1 MRKFVY
7 GQVENFDLLTVY
19 GDGDGRKGHMMTT
32 QTEVSGAYGAY
43 LKRHTDALIKDIGF
57 ARACEV
63 SGKSKATLGR
73 YASLAPENADRYIPV
88 NVLLELER
96 EATVPFVTKALSELQ
111 GMTLEY
117 DETRGDPTGA
127 LNSDVIKLS
136 QRFATLMGEYNHS
149 IEDGVISLNEAR
161 RLLDE
166 TNALQ
171 QVLMDMKLHLQSNQ

>member
-1 MRKFVY
+1 MSAKMRESDAR
-7 GQVENFDLLTVY
+7 GE
-19 GDGDGRKGHMMTT
+19 
-32 QTEVSGAYGAY
+32 Y
-43 LKRHTDALIKDIGF
+43 LKRHTDALIKDLGY

-73 YASLAPENADRYIPV
+73 YASLAPENSDRYIPV

-96 EATVPFVTKALSELQ
+96 EASMPFVSKALAELQ
-111 GMTLEY
+111 GMHLE
-117 DETRGDPTGA
+117 RGDSNNDPTGG

-136 QRFATLMGEYNHS
+136 QRFATLMAEYNHS
-149 IEDGVISLNEAR
+149 IEDGVISLNETK

-171 QVLMDMKLHLQSNQ
+171 GVLMDMKLHLQGNGD